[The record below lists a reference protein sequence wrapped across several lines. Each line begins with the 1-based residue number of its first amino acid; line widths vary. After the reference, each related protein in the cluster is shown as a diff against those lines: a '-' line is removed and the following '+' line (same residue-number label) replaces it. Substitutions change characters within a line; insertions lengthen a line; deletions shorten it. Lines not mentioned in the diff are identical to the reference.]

1 MSEENKNNLD
11 GEAADNVADLDVTE
25 TADGAAEHT
34 ADESADDGAS
44 CESDGKTDTAAPDVG
59 SALFGADSAPSAKKP
74 PRRIALTTFI
84 CSAVA
89 LVLAAVMVT
98 YTLCSSAYQKKLADA
113 KLENSVVY
121 KSGYSELDVL
131 SKIFDMYSFEELDDN
146 ALRTAVLKAYVSA
159 TGDTYAEY
167 YTDEEYAALTAEMAG
182 EAQGIGINIINSAV
196 DIGGTEYKALKV
208 INVVKDSPA
217 EDAGL
222 KLGDYV
228 IAVGDLEENT
238 TLNALGYDMGLKQLQ
253 GEKGTYA
260 EFIVYRPDGSTTL
273 PFKIMRDEFTT
284 TSVMYKKADDGVSA
298 NTGVV
303 KIISFDLT
311 TPSQLSAA
319 IDALKA
325 QGCDKFVFDVRYNP
339 GGELSSIVATLSY
352 FLNEG
357 DTVISVKDKAGN
369 EEVTRVGVVAEGEAS
384 CTVSAEDIGKYADL
398 DMVVLCNESTASAAE
413 LFVANFRDH
422 KLGKV
427 IGTTTYG
434 KGSMQSY
441 MSLAYFGINGVLKL
455 TTRMYFPPC
464 GESYEGEGIAP
475 DVEIAVSES
484 AASKNIYDIMGTSE
498 DGQLVEAVKHFKK

>member
-1 MSEENKNNLD
+1 MSEENKNNLYGD
-11 GEAADNVADLDVTE
+11 TADNAEILDTPKAAD
-25 TADGAAEHT
+25 GSAEHT
-34 ADESADDGAS
+34 ADEAADGAS
-44 CESDGKTDTAAPDVG
+44 YEADVKKDTSAPDQG
-59 SALFGADSAPSAKKP
+59 SALFGDTSAPSAKKP
-74 PRRIALTTFI
+74 PRRITLTTFI

-113 KLENSVVY
+113 KLENSTVY

-131 SKIFDMYSFEELDDN
+131 SKIFEAYSFEELDGD

-167 YTDEEYAALTAEMAG
+167 YTNEEYAALTSEMAG

-208 INVVKDSPA
+208 INVVKASPA
-217 EDAGL
+217 EKAEL
-222 KLGDYV
+222 KLGDYI
-228 IAVGDLEENT
+228 IAVGSIEENT

-253 GEKGTYA
+253 GKKGTFA
-260 EFIVYRPDGSTTL
+260 EFIVYRPDGSATL
-273 PFKIMRDEFTT
+273 PFKIMRDEFTA
-284 TSVMYKKADDGVSA
+284 TSVMYKKVDDGVSA
-298 NTGVV
+298 NTGLV
-303 KIISFDLT
+303 KLISFDLT

-369 EEVTRVGVVAEGEAS
+369 EEVTRVGVVAEGEAA
-384 CTVSAEDIGKYADL
+384 CTVNAEDIGKYAEL

-427 IGTTTYG
+427 VGTTTYG

-441 MSLAYFGINGVLKL
+441 MNLAYFGINGVLKL

-464 GESYEGEGIAP
+464 GESYEGEGISP
-475 DVEIAVSES
+475 DVELAVSDS